1 MTNQS
6 RSSTPPVKL
15 IPLGGLGEIGL
26 NMMVVEY
33 EDTIVLIDAG
43 LMFPEEEMFGIDIVI
58 PDFSYLRDHLNKLKA
73 LIVTHGHEDHIGAIP
88 FLVQEFPIAIYGT
101 SFTLAL
107 IKEKLVE
114 HNLLGKV
121 SLHKIEPKIPFLIDP
136 FVIEPFRVCHSIPD
150 GVGLIISTP
159 VGVIVHSGD
168 FKIDHTPIDGK
179 PLDFARLST
188 YAEKGVL
195 LLLSDSTNVEREGYT
210 LSEKDVG
217 KTFRDIFQTAP
228 GRIIIAVFASNI
240 HRIQQAVYTARQF
253 GRKILFHGKS
263 IQTNVRLAE
272 ELGYLEVLPEDKISL
287 KDLPFMPDHRVVII
301 TTGSQGEP
309 MSALTRIAFDD
320 HKWIKLKKG
329 DTVILSSKFIPGNER
344 TIHNV
349 INNLYRRGARVIY
362 ESVEAIH
369 VSGHAHREELKWL
382 IGLVRPKF
390 FIPIHGEYRH
400 LVKHCE
406 LAKEMGIPQENC
418 FLVED
423 GDVVSLWEDWAV
435 VSSKISSGRVFV
447 DGKGVGDVGG
457 PVLRDRKHLAEDGLV
472 IVSLVIDQEYR
483 GILSGPDVFSRGFI
497 SDEMSSD
504 IIYCAQCLTLE
515 IFDRYL
521 EQGIT
526 PDTGEI
532 QREIRKEL
540 KKFFLKILGRRPLI
554 YPIIM
559 EV

>member
-1 MTNQS
+1 MSNEQ
-6 RSSTPPVKL
+6 PLKI

-26 NMMVVEY
+26 NMMVIEY
-33 EDTIVLIDAG
+33 EDTILLVDAG

-58 PDFSYLRDHLNKLKA
+58 PDFGYLRDNAQKIRA
-73 LIVTHGHEDHIGAIP
+73 LVLTHGHEDHIGAIP
-88 FLVQEFPIAIYGT
+88 FLLQEFQIPIYGT
-101 SFTLAL
+101 PFTLAL
-107 IKEKLVE
+107 IKEKLAE
-114 HNLLGKV
+114 HNLLGKTV
-121 SLHKIEPKIPFLIDP
+121 LNTIVPKEPFTIGP

-159 VGVIVHSGD
+159 HGIIVHSGD

-179 PLDFARLST
+179 IFDIGRLSF
-188 YAEKGVL
+188 YSEQGVL

-210 LSEKDVG
+210 ISEKDVG
-217 KTFRDIFQTAP
+217 KTFSEIFQTAK

-240 HRIQQAVYTARQF
+240 HRIQQIIYTARQF

-263 IQTNVRLAE
+263 IQTNVRIAE
-272 ELGYLEVLPEDKISL
+272 ELGYLEISPEDKIAL
-287 KDLPFMPDHRVVII
+287 KDLPFMPDHKVVMI

-309 MSALTRIAFDD
+309 MSVLTRIAFDD
-320 HKWIKLKKG
+320 HKWIKLKRG
-329 DTVILSSKFIPGNER
+329 DTVIFSSKFIPGNER

-349 INNLYRRGARVIY
+349 INNLYRRGTEVIY

-369 VSGHAHREELKWL
+369 ASGHAHREELKWL

-390 FIPIHGEYRH
+390 FVPIHGEYRH
-400 LVKHCE
+400 LAKHCAV
-406 LAKEMGIPQENC
+406 AKEMGIPEDRC
-418 FLVED
+418 FLLED
-423 GDVVSLWEDWAV
+423 GDVLRLWNDRAEVAPKV
-435 VSSKISSGRVFV
+435 TSGRVFV
-447 DGKGVGDVGG
+447 DGKGVGDIGT

-483 GILSGPDVFSRGFI
+483 GILSGPDVFSKGFI
-497 SDEMSSD
+497 SEEINSD
-504 IIYCAQCLTLE
+504 IIHCAQCLILE

-521 EQGIT
+521 EEGII

-540 KKFFLKILGRRPLI
+540 KKFFVKILGRRPVI
-554 YPIIM
+554 YPIVM

>member
-1 MTNQS
+1 MSNEQ
-6 RSSTPPVKL
+6 PLKI

-26 NMMVVEY
+26 NMMVIEY
-33 EDTIVLIDAG
+33 EDTILLVDAG

-58 PDFSYLRDHLNKLKA
+58 PDFGYLRDNAQKIRA
-73 LIVTHGHEDHIGAIP
+73 LVVTHGHEDHIGAIP
-88 FLVQEFPIAIYGT
+88 FLLQEFQIPIYGT
-101 SFTLAL
+101 PFTLAL
-107 IKEKLVE
+107 IKEKLAE
-114 HNLLGKV
+114 HNLLGKTV
-121 SLHKIEPKIPFLIDP
+121 LNTIVPKEPFTIGPFL
-136 FVIEPFRVCHSIPD
+136 IEPFRVCHSIPD

-159 VGVIVHSGD
+159 HGIIVHSGD

-179 PLDFARLST
+179 IFDIGRLSF
-188 YAEKGVL
+188 YSEQGVL

-210 LSEKDVG
+210 ISEKDVG
-217 KTFRDIFQTAP
+217 KTFSEIFQTAK

-240 HRIQQAVYTARQF
+240 HRIQQIIYTARQF

-263 IQTNVRLAE
+263 IQTNVRIAE
-272 ELGYLEVLPEDKISL
+272 ELGYLEISPEDKIAL
-287 KDLPFMPDHRVVII
+287 KDLPFMPDNKVVMI

-309 MSALTRIAFDD
+309 MSVLTRIAFDD
-320 HKWIKLKKG
+320 HKWIKLKRG
-329 DTVILSSKFIPGNER
+329 DTVIFSSKFIPGNER

-349 INNLYRRGARVIY
+349 INNLYRRGTDVIY

-369 VSGHAHREELKWL
+369 ASGHAHREELKWL

-390 FIPIHGEYRH
+390 FVPIHGEYRH
-400 LVKHCE
+400 LAKHCAV
-406 LAKEMGIPQENC
+406 AKEMGIPEDRC
-418 FLVED
+418 FLLED
-423 GDVVSLWEDWAV
+423 GDVLRLWNDRAEVAPKV
-435 VSSKISSGRVFV
+435 TSGRVFV
-447 DGKGVGDVGG
+447 DGKGVGDIGT

-483 GILSGPDVFSRGFI
+483 GILSGPDVFSKGFI
-497 SDEMSSD
+497 SEEINSD
-504 IIYCAQCLTLE
+504 IIHCAQCLILE

-521 EQGIT
+521 EEGII

-540 KKFFLKILGRRPLI
+540 KKFFIKILGRRPVI
-554 YPIIM
+554 YPIVM

>member
-1 MTNQS
+1 MSNEQ
-6 RSSTPPVKL
+6 PLKI

-26 NMMVVEY
+26 NMMVIEY
-33 EDTIVLIDAG
+33 EDTILLVDAG

-58 PDFSYLRDHLNKLKA
+58 PDFGYLRDNAQKIRA
-73 LIVTHGHEDHIGAIP
+73 LVVTHGHEDHIGAIP
-88 FLVQEFPIAIYGT
+88 FLLQEFQIPIYGT
-101 SFTLAL
+101 PFTLAL
-107 IKEKLVE
+107 IKEKLAE
-114 HNLLGKV
+114 HNLLGKTV
-121 SLHKIEPKIPFLIDP
+121 LNTIVPKEPFTIGPFL
-136 FVIEPFRVCHSIPD
+136 IEPFRVCHSIPD

-159 VGVIVHSGD
+159 HGIIVHSGD

-179 PLDFARLST
+179 IFDIGRLSF
-188 YAEKGVL
+188 YSEQGVL

-210 LSEKDVG
+210 ISEKDVG
-217 KTFRDIFQTAP
+217 KTFSEIFQTAK

-240 HRIQQAVYTARQF
+240 HRIQQIIYTARQF

-263 IQTNVRLAE
+263 IQTNVRIAE
-272 ELGYLEVLPEDKISL
+272 ELGYLEISPEDKIAL
-287 KDLPFMPDHRVVII
+287 KDLPFMPDNKVVMI

-309 MSALTRIAFDD
+309 MSVLTRIAFDD
-320 HKWIKLKKG
+320 HKWIKLKRG
-329 DTVILSSKFIPGNER
+329 DTVIFSSKFIPGNER

-349 INNLYRRGARVIY
+349 INNLYRRGTEVIY

-369 VSGHAHREELKWL
+369 ASGHAHREELKWL

-390 FIPIHGEYRH
+390 FVPIHGEYRH
-400 LVKHCE
+400 LAKHCAV
-406 LAKEMGIPQENC
+406 AKEMGIPEDRC
-418 FLVED
+418 FLLED
-423 GDVVSLWEDWAV
+423 GDVLRLWNDRAEVAPKV
-435 VSSKISSGRVFV
+435 TSGRVFV
-447 DGKGVGDVGG
+447 DGKGVGDIGT

-483 GILSGPDVFSRGFI
+483 GILSGPDVFSKGFI
-497 SDEMSSD
+497 SEEINSD
-504 IIYCAQCLTLE
+504 IIHCAQCLILE

-521 EQGIT
+521 EEGII

-540 KKFFLKILGRRPLI
+540 KKFFIKILGRRPVI
-554 YPIIM
+554 YPIVM

>member
-1 MTNQS
+1 MSNEQ
-6 RSSTPPVKL
+6 PLKI

-26 NMMVVEY
+26 NMMVIEY
-33 EDTIVLIDAG
+33 EDTILLVDAG

-58 PDFSYLRDHLNKLKA
+58 PDFGYLRDNAQKIRA
-73 LIVTHGHEDHIGAIP
+73 LVLTHGHEDHIGAIP
-88 FLVQEFPIAIYGT
+88 FLLQEFQIPIYGT
-101 SFTLAL
+101 TFTLAL
-107 IKEKLVE
+107 IKEKLAE
-114 HNLLGKV
+114 HNLLGKTV
-121 SLHKIEPKIPFLIDP
+121 FHTIAPKEPFTIGA

-159 VGVIVHSGD
+159 HGIIVHSGD

-179 PLDFARLST
+179 IFDIGRLSF
-188 YAEKGVL
+188 YSEQGVL

-210 LSEKDVG
+210 ISEKDVG
-217 KTFRDIFQTAP
+217 KTFSEIFQTAK

-240 HRIQQAVYTARQF
+240 HRIQQIIYTARQF

-263 IQTNVRLAE
+263 IQTNVRIAE
-272 ELGYLEVLPEDKISL
+272 ELGYLEISPEDKMAL
-287 KDLPFMPDHRVVII
+287 KDLPFMPDHKVVMI

-309 MSALTRIAFDD
+309 MSVLTRIAFDD
-320 HKWIKLKKG
+320 HKWIKLKRG
-329 DTVILSSKFIPGNER
+329 DTVIFSSKFIPGNER

-349 INNLYRRGARVIY
+349 INNLYRRGTEVIY

-369 VSGHAHREELKWL
+369 ASGHAHREELKWL

-390 FIPIHGEYRH
+390 FVPIHGEYRH
-400 LVKHCE
+400 LAKHCAT
-406 LAKEMGIPQENC
+406 AKEMGIPEDQC
-418 FLVED
+418 FLLED
-423 GDVVSLWEDWAV
+423 GDVLRLWKDRAEVAPKV
-435 VSSKISSGRVFV
+435 TSGRVFV
-447 DGKGVGDVGG
+447 DGKGVGDIGK

-483 GILSGPDVFSRGFI
+483 GILSGPDVFSKGFI
-497 SDEMSSD
+497 SEEINSD
-504 IIYCAQCLTLE
+504 IIHCAQCLILE

-521 EQGIT
+521 EEGII

-540 KKFFLKILGRRPLI
+540 KKFFVKILGRRPVI
-554 YPIIM
+554 YPIVM

>member
-1 MTNQS
+1 MSNEQ
-6 RSSTPPVKL
+6 PLKI

-26 NMMVVEY
+26 NMMVIEY
-33 EDTIVLIDAG
+33 EDTILLVDAG

-58 PDFSYLRDHLNKLKA
+58 PDFGYLRDNAQKIRA
-73 LIVTHGHEDHIGAIP
+73 LVVTHGHEDHIGAIP
-88 FLVQEFPIAIYGT
+88 FLLQEFQIPIYGT
-101 SFTLAL
+101 PFTLAL
-107 IKEKLVE
+107 IKEKLAE
-114 HNLLGKV
+114 HNLLGKTV
-121 SLHKIEPKIPFLIDP
+121 LNTIVPKEPFTIGP

-159 VGVIVHSGD
+159 HGIIVHSGD

-179 PLDFARLST
+179 IFDIGRLSF
-188 YAEKGVL
+188 YSEQGVL

-210 LSEKDVG
+210 ISEKDVG
-217 KTFRDIFQTAP
+217 KTFNEIFQTAK

-240 HRIQQAVYTARQF
+240 HRIQQIIYTARQF

-263 IQTNVRLAE
+263 IQTNVRIAE
-272 ELGYLEVLPEDKISL
+272 ELGYLEISPEDKIAL
-287 KDLPFMPDHRVVII
+287 KDLPFMPDNKVVMI

-309 MSALTRIAFDD
+309 MSVLTRIAFDD
-320 HKWIKLKKG
+320 HKWIKLKRG
-329 DTVILSSKFIPGNER
+329 DTVIFSSKFIPGNER

-349 INNLYRRGARVIY
+349 INNLYRRGTEVIY

-369 VSGHAHREELKWL
+369 ASGHAHREELKWL

-390 FIPIHGEYRH
+390 FVPIHGEYRH
-400 LVKHCE
+400 LAKHCAV
-406 LAKEMGIPQENC
+406 AKEMGIPEDRC
-418 FLVED
+418 FLLED
-423 GDVVSLWEDWAV
+423 GDVLRLWNDRAEVAPKV
-435 VSSKISSGRVFV
+435 TSGRVFV
-447 DGKGVGDVGG
+447 DGKGVGDIGT

-483 GILSGPDVFSRGFI
+483 GILSGPDVFSKGFI
-497 SDEMSSD
+497 SEEINSD
-504 IIYCAQCLTLE
+504 IIHCAQCLILE

-521 EQGIT
+521 EEGII

-540 KKFFLKILGRRPLI
+540 KKFFIKILGRRPVI
-554 YPIIM
+554 YPIVM

>member
-1 MTNQS
+1 MSNEQ
-6 RSSTPPVKL
+6 PLKI

-26 NMMVVEY
+26 NMMVIEY
-33 EDTIVLIDAG
+33 EDTILLVDAG

-58 PDFSYLRDHLNKLKA
+58 PDFGYLRDNAQKIRA
-73 LIVTHGHEDHIGAIP
+73 LVVTHGHEDHIGAIP
-88 FLVQEFPIAIYGT
+88 FLLQEFQIPIYGT
-101 SFTLAL
+101 PFTLAL
-107 IKEKLVE
+107 IKEKLAE
-114 HNLLGKV
+114 HNLLGKTV
-121 SLHKIEPKIPFLIDP
+121 LNTIVPKEPFTIGP

-159 VGVIVHSGD
+159 HGIIVHSGD

-179 PLDFARLST
+179 IFDIGRLSF
-188 YAEKGVL
+188 YSEQGVL

-210 LSEKDVG
+210 ISEKDVG
-217 KTFRDIFQTAP
+217 KTFSEIFQTAK

-240 HRIQQAVYTARQF
+240 HRIQQIIYTARQF

-263 IQTNVRLAE
+263 IQTNVRIAE
-272 ELGYLEVLPEDKISL
+272 ELGYLEISPEDKIAL
-287 KDLPFMPDHRVVII
+287 KDLPFMPDNKVVMI

-309 MSALTRIAFDD
+309 MSVLTRIAFDD
-320 HKWIKLKKG
+320 HKWIKLKRG
-329 DTVILSSKFIPGNER
+329 DTVIFSSKFIPGNER

-349 INNLYRRGARVIY
+349 INNLYRRGTDVIY

-369 VSGHAHREELKWL
+369 ASGHAHREELKWL

-390 FIPIHGEYRH
+390 FVPIHGEYRH
-400 LVKHCE
+400 LAKHCAV
-406 LAKEMGIPQENC
+406 AKEMGIPEDRC
-418 FLVED
+418 FLLED
-423 GDVVSLWEDWAV
+423 GDVLRLWNDRAEVAPKV
-435 VSSKISSGRVFV
+435 TSGRVFV
-447 DGKGVGDVGG
+447 DGKGVGDIGT

-483 GILSGPDVFSRGFI
+483 GILSGPDVFSKGFI
-497 SDEMSSD
+497 SEEINSD
-504 IIYCAQCLTLE
+504 IIHCAQCLILE

-521 EQGIT
+521 EEGII

-540 KKFFLKILGRRPLI
+540 KKFFIKILGRRPVI
-554 YPIIM
+554 YPIVM

>member
-1 MTNQS
+1 MSNEQ
-6 RSSTPPVKL
+6 PLKI

-26 NMMVVEY
+26 NMMVIEY
-33 EDTIVLIDAG
+33 EDTILLVDAG

-58 PDFSYLRDHLNKLKA
+58 PDFGYLRDNAQKIRA
-73 LIVTHGHEDHIGAIP
+73 LVLTHGHEDHIGAIP
-88 FLVQEFPIAIYGT
+88 FLLQEFQIPIYGT
-101 SFTLAL
+101 PFTLAL
-107 IKEKLVE
+107 IKEKLAE
-114 HNLLGKV
+114 HNLLGKTV
-121 SLHKIEPKIPFLIDP
+121 LNTIVPKEPFTIGP

-159 VGVIVHSGD
+159 HGIIVHSGD

-179 PLDFARLST
+179 IFDIGRLSF
-188 YAEKGVL
+188 YSEQGVL

-210 LSEKDVG
+210 ISEKDVG
-217 KTFRDIFQTAP
+217 KTFSEIFQTAK

-240 HRIQQAVYTARQF
+240 HRIQQIIYTARQF

-263 IQTNVRLAE
+263 IQTNVRIAE
-272 ELGYLEVLPEDKISL
+272 ELGYLEISPEDKIAL
-287 KDLPFMPDHRVVII
+287 KDLPFMPDNKVVMI

-309 MSALTRIAFDD
+309 MSVLTRIAFDD
-320 HKWIKLKKG
+320 HKWIKLKRG
-329 DTVILSSKFIPGNER
+329 DTVIFSSKFIPGNER

-349 INNLYRRGARVIY
+349 INNLYRRGTEVIY

-369 VSGHAHREELKWL
+369 ASGHAHREELKWL

-390 FIPIHGEYRH
+390 FVPIHGEYRH
-400 LVKHCE
+400 LAKHCAV
-406 LAKEMGIPQENC
+406 AKEMGIPEDRC
-418 FLVED
+418 FLLED
-423 GDVVSLWEDWAV
+423 GDVLRLWNDRAEVAPKV
-435 VSSKISSGRVFV
+435 TSGRVFV
-447 DGKGVGDVGG
+447 DGKGVGDIGT

-483 GILSGPDVFSRGFI
+483 GILSGPDVFSKGFI
-497 SDEMSSD
+497 SEEINSD
-504 IIYCAQCLTLE
+504 IIHCAQCLILE

-521 EQGIT
+521 EEGII

-540 KKFFLKILGRRPLI
+540 KKFFVKILGRRPVI
-554 YPIIM
+554 YPIVM

>member
-1 MTNQS
+1 MTAQLHS
-6 RSSTPPVKL
+6 PDHPVKL

-26 NMMVVEY
+26 NMMIVEY
-33 EDTIVLIDAG
+33 EDTIVVIDAG

-58 PDFSYLRDHLNKLKA
+58 PDFTYLRDRAHKVKA
-73 LIVTHGHEDHIGAIP
+73 LILTHGHEDHIGAIP
-88 FLVQEFPIAIYGT
+88 FLLQEFSIPVYGT

-107 IKEKLVE
+107 VKEKLIE

-121 SLHKIEPKIPFLIDP
+121 TLYRIDPRTSLYIDP
-136 FVIEPFRVCHSIPD
+136 FIIEPFRVCHSIPD

-159 VGVIVHSGD
+159 VGVIIHSGD

-179 PLDFARLST
+179 TFDIGRISA
-188 YAEKGVL
+188 YAEKGIL
-195 LLLSDSTNVEREGYT
+195 LLMSDSTNVEREGYT
-210 LSEKDVG
+210 LSEKDIA
-217 KTFRDIFQTAP
+217 KTFRDIFQTAK
-228 GRIIIAVFASNI
+228 GRIIVAVFASNI
-240 HRIQQAVYTARQF
+240 HRIQQVIYTARQF

-263 IQTNVRLAE
+263 IQANVRIAE
-272 ELGYLEVLPEDKISL
+272 ELGYLEVFPEDKISL

-320 HKWIKLKKG
+320 HKWIKIKKG
-329 DTVILSSKFIPGNER
+329 DTVVLSSKFIPGNER

-349 INNLYRRGARVIY
+349 INNLYRRGAEVIY
-362 ESVEAIH
+362 ESVEEIH

-382 IGLVRPKF
+382 IELTRPKF
-390 FIPIHGEYRH
+390 FMPIHGEYRH
-400 LVKHCE
+400 LVKHCA
-406 LAKEMGIPQENC
+406 LAEEMGIPRENC

-423 GDVVSLWEDWAV
+423 GDVLSLWEDRAV
-435 VSSKISSGRVFV
+435 IGVKVPSGRVFV

-472 IVSLVIDQEYR
+472 IISLVIDQEYR

-497 SDEMSSD
+497 SEEMSTD
-504 IIYCAQCLTLE
+504 IIHCAQCLTLE

-540 KKFFLKILGRRPLI
+540 KKFFIKILGRRPVI

>member
-1 MTNQS
+1 MSNEQ
-6 RSSTPPVKL
+6 PLKI

-26 NMMVVEY
+26 NMMVIEY
-33 EDTIVLIDAG
+33 EDTILLVDAG

-58 PDFSYLRDHLNKLKA
+58 PDFGYLRDNPQKIKA
-73 LIVTHGHEDHIGAIP
+73 LVVTHGHEDHIGAIP
-88 FLVQEFPIAIYGT
+88 FLLQEFQIPIYGT
-101 SFTLAL
+101 PFTLAL
-107 IKEKLVE
+107 IKEKLAE
-114 HNLLGKV
+114 HNLLGKTV
-121 SLHKIEPKIPFLIDP
+121 LNTIVPKEPFTIGP

-159 VGVIVHSGD
+159 HGIIVHSGD

-179 PLDFARLST
+179 IFDIGRLSF
-188 YAEKGVL
+188 YSEQGVL

-210 LSEKDVG
+210 ISEKDVG
-217 KTFRDIFQTAP
+217 KTFSEIFQTAK

-240 HRIQQAVYTARQF
+240 HRIQQIIYTARQF

-263 IQTNVRLAE
+263 IQTNVRIAE
-272 ELGYLEVLPEDKISL
+272 ELGYLEISPEDKIGL
-287 KDLPFMPDHRVVII
+287 KDLPFMPDNKVVMI

-309 MSALTRIAFDD
+309 MSVLTRIAFDD
-320 HKWIKLKKG
+320 HKWIKLKRG
-329 DTVILSSKFIPGNER
+329 DTVIFSSKFIPGNER

-349 INNLYRRGARVIY
+349 INNLYRRGTEVIY

-369 VSGHAHREELKWL
+369 ASGHAHREELKWL

-390 FIPIHGEYRH
+390 FVPIHGEYRH
-400 LVKHCE
+400 LAKHCAV
-406 LAKEMGIPQENC
+406 AKEMGIPEDRC
-418 FLVED
+418 FLLED
-423 GDVVSLWEDWAV
+423 GDVLRLWNDRAEVAPKV
-435 VSSKISSGRVFV
+435 TSGRVFV
-447 DGKGVGDVGG
+447 DGKGVGDIGT

-483 GILSGPDVFSRGFI
+483 GILSGPDVFSKGFI
-497 SDEMSSD
+497 SEEINSD
-504 IIYCAQCLTLE
+504 IIHCAQCLILE

-521 EQGIT
+521 EEGII

-540 KKFFLKILGRRPLI
+540 KKFFVKILGRRPVI
-554 YPIIM
+554 YPIVM